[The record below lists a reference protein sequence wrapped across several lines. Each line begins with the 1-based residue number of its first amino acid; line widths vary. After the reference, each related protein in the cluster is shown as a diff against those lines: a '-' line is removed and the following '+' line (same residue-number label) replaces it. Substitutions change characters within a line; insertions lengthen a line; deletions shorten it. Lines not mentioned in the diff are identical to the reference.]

1 MKSVFTGIFG
11 SAVLLCGIC
20 TFSGAQ
26 AATPST
32 APQPQQSPAPGQAV
46 PASPAQ
52 TKEIHRIAP
61 GSVIPVQL
69 TKSIDAK
76 KVKTGDEVDAKV
88 TGDLKAA
95 NGDVVVPK
103 DTKVVGHVTEAQAR
117 SKEQKESQVGIAFD
131 HAVMKDGGDM
141 TMPMSVQAIISQSYL
156 SGGNNGGGG
165 QSAGQPSSIPSSVPS
180 SGGMGGGGRNPGAEA
195 PQTSM
200 PAGGTS
206 DVPASTARQP
216 ITGNTQGVLGLPDVK
231 LSTAAEPTQGS
242 VVSSEKN
249 NVKLESG
256 TLLLLRVSQ

>member
-1 MKSVFTGIFG
+1 MKNFLTGIFG
-11 SAVLLCGIC
+11 SAVLCCGMC

-26 AATPST
+26 AATPSS

-46 PASPAQ
+46 PASAAQ
-52 TKEIHRIAP
+52 TNGIHRIAP

-76 KVKTGDEVDAKV
+76 KMKTGDEVDAKV
-88 TGDLKAA
+88 TEDLKAG

-165 QSAGQPSSIPSSVPS
+165 QSAGQPSSIP
-180 SGGMGGGGRNPGAEA
+180 
-195 PQTSM
+195 TT
-200 PAGGTS
+200 GTS
-206 DVPASTARQP
+206 GASKIARR
-216 ITGNTQGVLGLPDVK
+216 
-231 LSTAAEPTQGS
+231 S
-242 VVSSEKN
+242 
-249 NVKLESG
+249 
-256 TLLLLRVSQ
+256 